1 MDFGPHAGF
10 ILAAYASAAIL
21 LSLLAA
27 WLVIDGR
34 RLQRLLDELEAHGVR
49 RRSDRA
55 GSSPGGVDPV
65 GSLPVMLAIS
75 LGEHNWRSG
84 AQTLA

>member
-10 ILAAYASAAIL
+10 IFAAYGSAAIL

-27 WLVIDGR
+27 WLLIDGR
-34 RLQRLLDELEAHGVR
+34 RLQRLLDELEARSVR

-55 GSSPGGVDPV
+55 GPSQRGTG
-65 GSLPVMLAIS
+65 
-75 LGEHNWRSG
+75 
-84 AQTLA
+84 

>member
-10 ILAAYASAAIL
+10 IWAAYASAAIV

-55 GSSPGGVDPV
+55 GPSQRDTG
-65 GSLPVMLAIS
+65 
-75 LGEHNWRSG
+75 
-84 AQTLA
+84 

>member
-10 ILAAYASAAIL
+10 ILAAYGSAVIL

-55 GSSPGGVDPV
+55 GPSQRGTG
-65 GSLPVMLAIS
+65 
-75 LGEHNWRSG
+75 
-84 AQTLA
+84 